1 MNTVDISNRKYTP
14 VECVL
19 NIYEPRKW
27 FYISGWNGYEI
38 SNDGYLRSMKHF
50 RKYPFGILIKPVEVG
65 SDGAIFVLSNDQ
77 NERIRININD
87 LFKLAKESSTIV
99 SGYPRDTIV
108 SDVSSRNKYAFLT
121 KAKPKNNLDEIH
133 HTNFVQKE

>member
-1 MNTVDISNRKYTP
+1 MVVHSL
-14 VECVL
+14 VAG
-19 NIYEPRKW
+19 
-27 FYISGWNGYEI
+27 FNGYEI

-121 KAKPKNNLDEIH
+121 KTKPKNNLDEIH